1 MDIKLGKRWKDIR
14 NSLGLTQEI
23 VSEELNMGIRYV
35 SDLERDVTL
44 GSIPVLIKLCNIYQ
58 TTPTIILQD
67 YLDIKDDYKIP
78 PELVDF
84 HKLNNRDKKLV
95 LNLIKEMKQTKE

>member
-1 MDIKLGKRWKDIR
+1 MKFIMDIKLGKRWKDIR

-23 VSEELNMGIRYV
+23 VFEELNMGIRYV
-35 SDLERDVTL
+35 SDLERN
-44 GSIPVLIKLCNIYQ
+44 IPVLIKLCNIYQ
-58 TTPTIILQD
+58 TTPTITLQD
-67 YLDIKDDYKIP
+67 YLDIKDGYKIP

-84 HKLNNRDKKLV
+84 HKSNNRDKKLV